1 MEEAEHIRRYGRF
14 TSGKDMAG
22 KLKVR
27 LKQALLK
34 SSTYY
39 VLAAARYFIANNVIA
54 KMPIESVRKT
64 YYRRIMGLSIGNDT
78 HLSMRIFLAGY
89 HNRCQVT
96 IGNNCVINRDIYLD
110 GRAGVHIGDN
120 VNVSFQACL
129 LSLHHDHNDPGF
141 SAIGAPVIV
150 QDHAW
155 IGARAII
162 LPGVTI
168 GEGAVV
174 AAGAVVTRSVPDYA
188 VVGGVPAR
196 VIGQRNRDLTYVT
209 NFSPFF
215 DTDIF
220 DESHAKSS

>member
-1 MEEAEHIRRYGRF
+1 
-14 TSGKDMAG
+14 MAS
-22 KLKVR
+22 KFKVR
-27 LKQALLK
+27 LKQVLLK
-34 SSTYY
+34 SRSYY
-39 VLAAARYFIANNVIA
+39 VLAAAKYFIANNVIA
-54 KMPIESVRKT
+54 KIPVESVRKA
-64 YYRRIMGLSIGNDT
+64 YYRRILGLAIGSDT
-78 HLSMRIFLAGY
+78 HLSMRLFLTGY
-89 HNRCQVT
+89 HSRCQVT
-96 IGNNCVINRDIYLD
+96 IGDNCVINREIYMD
-110 GRAGVHIGDN
+110 GRAGVHIGNN

-155 IGARAII
+155 IGARAVI
-162 LPGVTI
+162 LPGVTV

-174 AAGAVVTRSVPDYA
+174 AAGAVVTRSVPDYT

-196 VIGQRNRDLTYVT
+196 VIGERNRNLTYLT

-220 DESHAKSS
+220 DESHVKSS

>member
-1 MEEAEHIRRYGRF
+1 
-14 TSGKDMAG
+14 
-22 KLKVR
+22 
-27 LKQALLK
+27 
-34 SSTYY
+34 
-39 VLAAARYFIANNVIA
+39 
-54 KMPIESVRKT
+54 
-64 YYRRIMGLSIGNDT
+64 
-78 HLSMRIFLAGY
+78 
-89 HNRCQVT
+89 
-96 IGNNCVINRDIYLD
+96 
-110 GRAGVHIGDN
+110 VHIGNN

-129 LSLHHDHNDPGF
+129 LSLHHDHNDPNF
-141 SAIGAPVIV
+141 SAIGAPVVI

-155 IGARAII
+155 IGARAMI
-162 LPGVTI
+162 LPGVVV

>member
-1 MEEAEHIRRYGRF
+1 M
-14 TSGKDMAG
+14 SS

-34 SSTYY
+34 SSAYY
-39 VLAAARYFIANNVIA
+39 VLAAAKYFVANNIIA
-54 KMPIESVRKT
+54 KIPFESVRKA
-64 YYRRIMGLSIGNDT
+64 YYRRILGVSIGNDT
-78 HLSMRIFLAGY
+78 HLSMRIFLTGY
-89 HNRCQVT
+89 HSRCQVS
-96 IGNNCVINRDIYLD
+96 IGDNCVINREIYLD
-110 GRAGVHIGDN
+110 GRAGVHIGNN

-129 LSLHHDHNDPGF
+129 LSLHHDHNSPDF
-141 SAIGAPVIV
+141 SAIGAPVII

-155 IGARAII
+155 IGARAVI
-162 LPGVTI
+162 LPGVTV

-174 AAGAVVTRSVPDYA
+174 AAGAVVTRSVPDYS

-196 VIGQRNRDLTYVT
+196 VIGERNRNLTYLT

-220 DESHAKSS
+220 DESHVKSS

>member
-1 MEEAEHIRRYGRF
+1 MWLNTQGASERF
-14 TSGKDMAG
+14 ISGKDMAG

-27 LKQALLK
+27 LKQILLK
-34 SSTYY
+34 SSTYFL
-39 VLAAARYFIANNVIA
+39 LAAAKYFIANNVIA
-54 KMPIESVRKT
+54 KLPIESVRKA
-64 YYRRIMGLSIGNDT
+64 YYRRVMGISVGDET
-78 HLSMRIFLAGY
+78 HLSMRLFFTGY
-89 HNRCQVT
+89 HSRCQVS
-96 IGNNCVINRDIYLD
+96 IGNNCVINREIYMD
-110 GRAGVHIGDN
+110 GRAGVQIGNN

-141 SAIGAPVIV
+141 CAIGAPVII

-155 IGARAII
+155 IGARAMI

-174 AAGAVVTRSVPDYA
+174 AAGAVVTRSVPAYT

-196 VIGQRNRDLTYVT
+196 VIGERSRDLTYVT